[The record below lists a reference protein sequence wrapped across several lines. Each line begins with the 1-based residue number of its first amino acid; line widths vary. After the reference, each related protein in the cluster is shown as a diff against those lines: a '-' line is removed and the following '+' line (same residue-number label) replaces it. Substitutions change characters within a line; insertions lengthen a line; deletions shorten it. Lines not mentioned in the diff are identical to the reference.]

1 MASVKTQG
9 SSLQFFDTAASPNA
23 FVTVASVTG
32 FQGPSGSRQVI
43 DATTLASTGKAKDV
57 GIPDYGQVTF
67 DFNFVSTDTVL
78 VDVWDGFIAGV
89 LHVWQIVLSDSPA
102 TVFGFSAYVLS
113 MNYTA
118 GLDDI
123 VRGSV
128 TLEISGTVSD
138 NLG

>member
-9 SSLQFFDTAASPNA
+9 CSLNLGDAASPETYAAIANL
-23 FVTVASVTG
+23 TS

-43 DATTLASTGKAKDV
+43 DATTLASTGKEKDV

-67 DFNFVSTDTVL
+67 EFNFSAADTVL
-78 VDVWDGFIAGV
+78 VDVWDNFVAGT
-89 LHVWQIVLSDSPA
+89 LHNFRILFSDSPQTQFDMA
-102 TVFGFSAYVLS
+102 AYVLNFS
-113 MNYTA
+113 FNA

-128 TLEISGTVSD
+128 TLEISGTVTD
-138 NLG
+138 NLA

>member
-9 SSLQFFDTAASPNA
+9 CSLQFFDTAASPSA
-23 FVTVASVTG
+23 FVSIASVTS

-43 DATTLASTGKAKDV
+43 DATNLASTGKEKDV
-57 GIPDYGQVTF
+57 GIPDYGQCTF
-67 DFNFVSTDTVL
+67 DFNFSATDLVL
-78 VDVWDGFIAGV
+78 VDVWDSFIAGTLKV
-89 LHVWQIVLSDSPA
+89 FQITFSDSPA

-128 TLEISGTVSD
+128 TLEISGTVTD
-138 NLG
+138 NLS

>member
-9 SSLQFFDTAASPNA
+9 CALKLGNGASPQ
-23 FVTVASVTG
+23 VLSTIASVTS

-43 DATTLASTGKAKDV
+43 DATTLASTGKEKDV

-67 DFNFVSTDTVL
+67 DFNFAASDTVL
-78 VDVWDGFIAGV
+78 VDVWDRFIAGT
-89 LHVWQIVLSDSPA
+89 LHYFQILLSDTTA
-102 TVFGFSAYVLS
+102 FTFNAYVLS

-138 NLG
+138 NLS